1 MKELFFFLLVV
12 SLKHYKHVLHCLSR
26 LFIIIRCVLTV
37 YTRFVSCRLR
47 MRLECLSIF
56 KRGFYQSSRL
66 FYRVSI
72 VCVCVCVCV
81 KILTSSKRMSSA
93 IFKRIATV
101 EKEQEYIPQRNL
113 HSIVYCFWRSI
124 DDEII
129 ARSTIIFP
137 DDHLR
142 SNLRLATKRDR
153 KRYLGICQF
162 H

>member
-1 MKELFFFLLVV
+1 MTRARDYYTDEGTICFFFLLLVV

-47 MRLECLSIF
+47 MRWRLECLSIF

-72 VCVCVCVCV
+72 VFVCVCVCENINIEQAHV
-81 KILTSSKRMSSA
+81 LSDFQKDRY
-93 IFKRIATV
+93 RV

-113 HSIVYCFWRSI
+113 HGIVYCF
-124 DDEII
+124 
-129 ARSTIIFP
+129 F
-137 DDHLR
+137 
-142 SNLRLATKRDR
+142 
-153 KRYLGICQF
+153 F
-162 H
+162 F